1 MRTILASLFLLA
13 TAVAQTTV
21 GSITTLGA
29 GERLYDTS
37 GRHVENNGTNS
48 NGSLNVKYDGR
59 IKKDVQGRAYV
70 EGNITEVTNPSSQGA
85 DGPIVIETAGQSLTI
100 NLNRNGAIG
109 ALRCT
114 IGGGNATVNVNGDN
128 NDVTIGGTGN
138 NVTINGRNSTG
149 TGTAGSG
156 GDVRVNSTTGSFQS
170 GGGNWTF
177 RR

>member
-1 MRTILASLFLLA
+1 MKTFLASLFLLA

-21 GSITTLGA
+21 GSTTTLSA
-29 GERLYDTS
+29 GEQLYDTS
-37 GRHVENNGTNS
+37 GRNVTNGSSNS
-48 NGSLNVKYDGR
+48 NGSLHVKYDGR
-59 IKKDVQGRAYV
+59 LKKDAQGKPYV

-85 DGPIVIETAGQSLTI
+85 DGPIVIETAGQALTVT
-100 NLNRNGAIG
+100 LNRNGAIG

-138 NVTINGRNSTG
+138 NVTIGGRNSTG

-156 GDVRVNSTTGSFQS
+156 GDVRITSTTGSFQS